1 MPDGLGD
8 PDLVA
13 GLRERGRVANGT
25 RRATRNR
32 TSLGDPRSDVAVRST
47 GHERLPY
54 LSRMCSFMASVVA
67 HLTRVRPGAEGA
79 SDQDRLGP
87 GRIRPSR
94 RTAPAMCSAP
104 PGKVGPVA
112 DVEFADQIDQLDS
125 LTSSTSGTSPRW
137 SSSRTGGAVADVGGA
152 DQLDARVV
160 GQPVGFRRTR
170 MLRAEARPGVGQA
183 GGCCGHRWL
192 LGHHPIALARSRR
205 WLEV

>member
-1 MPDGLGD
+1 VGEWMPDGLGD

-13 GLRERGRVANGT
+13 GLRERGSVANGT
-25 RRATRNR
+25 RRATRCR

-104 PGKVGPVA
+104 PGRVGPVA
-112 DVEFADQIDQLDS
+112 DVDQLAH
-125 LTSSTSGTSPRW
+125 
-137 SSSRTGGAVADVGGA
+137 AV
-152 DQLDARVV
+152 R
-160 GQPVGFRRTR
+160 
-170 MLRAEARPGVGQA
+170 
-183 GGCCGHRWL
+183 
-192 LGHHPIALARSRR
+192 ARSGRR
-205 WLEV
+205 RPEEAVVPSPVDLEPQAKAVVDANANPPYLF